1 MWNKTIFQMFVTYKK
16 VIYILKRKEVAANIL
31 SDIFDKVYASQFLV
45 AKYMAGYMSHI

>member
-1 MWNKTIFQMFVTYKK
+1 MWNKTIFQMFVTYKN
-16 VIYILKRKEVAANIL
+16 VIIYLKEVAANIL